1 MGSAQIGRGGGA
13 VGTQIDFDTKNEKVA
28 QICVQGATPRAQI
41 DVHTFSKV
49 KKHPKLR
56 VGGNLGNGR
65 KKLCFLLGRLSR
77 SPWVKNK

>member
-1 MGSAQIGRGGGA
+1 M
-13 VGTQIDFDTKNEKVA
+13 GTQIDFDTKNEKVA

-56 VGGNLGNGR
+56 VGGQFGQWA
-65 KKLCFLLGRLSR
+65 KEMVFFLGRLSR
-77 SPWVKNK
+77 SPWFKNK